1 MNSVQ
6 RKRRSLLRK
15 KRQEDLQKKSNKA
28 IKMEELQLRKIRPRL
43 KIAKRIPNKLL
54 NLNNQPLRMMMMSL
68 KKKELIT
75 LTSILMIQ
83 LRSFKNS
90 ISEEKINLITKSLLE
105 IHHWKR
111 NLISKQRSKS
121 KSDKREKKKCFG
133 KEWLRFFQT
142 RDFLFGVLLIKL
154 WLSTMPFLWTD
165 KTWLKKQVC

>member
-1 MNSVQ
+1 
-6 RKRRSLLRK
+6 LP
-15 KRQEDLQKKSNKA
+15 KKSNKA

-54 NLNNQPLRMMMMSL
+54 NLNNQPLKMMMMSL

-105 IHHWKR
+105 IHH
-111 NLISKQRSKS
+111 
-121 KSDKREKKKCFG
+121 
-133 KEWLRFFQT
+133 
-142 RDFLFGVLLIKL
+142 
-154 WLSTMPFLWTD
+154 
-165 KTWLKKQVC
+165 

>member
-1 MNSVQ
+1 MTFNFLLTLSMNSVQ

-15 KRQEDLQKKSNKA
+15 KRQEDLPKKSNKA

-54 NLNNQPLRMMMMSL
+54 NLNNQPLKMMMMSL

-105 IHHWKR
+105 IHH
-111 NLISKQRSKS
+111 
-121 KSDKREKKKCFG
+121 
-133 KEWLRFFQT
+133 
-142 RDFLFGVLLIKL
+142 
-154 WLSTMPFLWTD
+154 
-165 KTWLKKQVC
+165 